1 MTETY
6 IDTENKWD
14 ETGLPRVV
22 ESAVIVSAW
31 MSDAEIAGQAASLT
45 AVYGSNADGT
55 VVRAPDGARG
65 QGHYADGPRRSF
77 AGGAGLVSTARD
89 YARLGVL
96 FQHQGSFAGRAV
108 LSTRWVADSLQP
120 DEVASVVHT
129 SDGAVRRGR
138 YQWFLTLDGC
148 CYFAKGYNGQYVF
161 VDRAHDVVIV
171 RFGEGYGE
179 VSWTALFTRMAE
191 SL

>member
-1 MTETY
+1 MTPDSLARWNRELRSRSPLEITR
-6 IDTENKWD
+6 W
-14 ETGLPRVV
+14 
-22 ESAVIVSAW
+22 AVAQ
-31 MSDAEIAGQAASLT
+31 AG
-45 AVYGSNADGT
+45 
-55 VVRAPDGARG
+55 
-65 QGHYADGPRRSF
+65 
-77 AGGAGLVSTARD
+77 
-89 YARLGVL
+89 
-96 FQHQGSFAGRAV
+96 GRAV